1 MGKDVSTLTIHQ
13 ARERL
18 RYENGILHE
27 AEAANHK
34 LYIDKGRNWSG
45 HAQGLELAAITDHV
59 NGVME
64 EAGELA
70 YNAGKAAGDKFRKRR
85 IAIITA
91 RNDARVATRSN
102 LKELTDTI
110 TEMFTPTPRRELF
123 TNVIPEEKDG
133 TYNAKALR
141 KWCARTTRVAMLV
154 AEQYVNANLESGGE
168 HIKDFHRVA
177 ASTEGM
183 HDTIH
188 KLRMHIQ
195 ILKNTTPPP
204 VYPPQPPPPGWP
216 YYPPPGYPVYTPH
229 AHHHHQPPQPP
240 AQRHGKRHPA
250 RTPARGS

>member
-1 MGKDVSTLTIHQ
+1 
-13 ARERL
+13 
-18 RYENGILHE
+18 
-27 AEAANHK
+27 
-34 LYIDKGRNWSG
+34 
-45 HAQGLELAAITDHV
+45 
-59 NGVME
+59 
-64 EAGELA
+64 
-70 YNAGKAAGDKFRKRR
+70 
-85 IAIITA
+85 
-91 RNDARVATRSN
+91 
-102 LKELTDTI
+102 
-110 TEMFTPTPRRELF
+110 
-123 TNVIPEEKDG
+123 
-133 TYNAKALR
+133 
-141 KWCARTTRVAMLV
+141 MLV